1 MSHSLLTGISF
12 HHPQTCLYEVPCCK
26 PQFLMRNAQFV
37 SIVDTSGSQQGT
49 EVPWQHPM
57 RGGVSRIQTVRSTAV
72 VPPLHLGPSHG
83 FTPLADSIDSTPA
96 IGFVTVLFFGSAG
109 MPVLRMRR
117 VGVM

>member
-1 MSHSLLTGISF
+1 M
-12 HHPQTCLYEVPCCK
+12 
-26 PQFLMRNAQFV
+26 
-37 SIVDTSGSQQGT
+37 
-49 EVPWQHPM
+49 
-57 RGGVSRIQTVRSTAV
+57 RSTAF

-83 FTPLADSIDSTPA
+83 FPTLADSIDSTPA